1 MRGSG
6 IKRGGIPSRLPI
18 VLAAILSAS
27 ALVRAEDWK
36 REVSDDGKATVEYRV
51 SRIGDDAGEER
62 PLIEFK
68 ASLIDSAGYERCL
81 SVMLDV
87 SKHKIIND
95 DEASETIRKLSET
108 EWILYY
114 ELKIPW
120 PLPKTDCVMR
130 MSLSKDSADKS
141 AEFALT
147 AAPELAPSRGKR
159 RSRRGREI
167 LSPLQGPLVDDP
179 GRLSRS
185 GFRSAQEDR
194 ETRQCRSLAAIRG
207 GSPPATSY
215 FPGPNTPGFRP
226 AERMAAC
233 PEPPS
238 AIAFALW

>member
-18 VLAAILSAS
+18 VLGAILSAS
-27 ALVRAEDWK
+27 ALARAEDWK
-36 REVSDDGKATVEYRV
+36 REVSHDGKATVEYRV

-95 DEASETIRKLSET
+95 DEASETIRRLSET

-114 ELKIPW
+114 EVKIPW

-130 MSLSKDSADKS
+130 MRLSKDSADKS

-159 RSRRGREI
+159 R
-167 LSPLQGPLVDDP
+167 
-179 GRLSRS
+179 
-185 GFRSAQEDR
+185 FRIHRFSYTLKDLGNGKVALGVAGK
-194 ETRQCRSLAAIRG
+194 S
-207 GSPPATSY
+207 SPPFKVPLWMIRAG
-215 FPGPNTPGFRP
+215 FPEAASDPLRKIVKLANAGP
-226 AERMAAC
+226 
-233 PEPPS
+233 
-238 AIAFALW
+238 